1 MISKWLILITI
12 TGFLLC
18 SGNLY
23 ADELLSIKAGYQL
36 LSPEGT
42 IAGTINNV
50 GGKVDIKDD
59 LDLDDSED
67 FSGEIALSWGNS
79 RLSLNYLPLDFSGTG
94 TLSETIVLNGTE
106 FSAATEVKSSL
117 TLDLYDI
124 GYTYYLLNFD
134 DLPTRFQLGLEVA
147 VKIADADFSIKEST
161 TGESESESVLA
172 PIPTAGMRA
181 RIAIADYL
189 GITGR
194 VGYMEYSDNHFLDAE
209 AQVEFSPV
217 PMVGI
222 YAGYR
227 YFDLTIDEDELY
239 VDAKITGPFAGVMVR
254 F

>member
-1 MISKWLILITI
+1 MAKKWKVFWIIPAI
-12 TGFLLC
+12 MLC
-18 SGNLY
+18 AGQLY

-42 IAGTINNV
+42 IGGTI
-50 GGKVDIKDD
+50 GKADIGDD
-59 LDLDDSED
+59 LKLDDSED

-94 TLSETIVLNGTE
+94 SLFDPITLNGET
-106 FSAATEVKSSL
+106 FSGDVKSNL
-117 TLDLYDI
+117 TIDLYDI

-134 DLPTRFQLGLEVA
+134 DLPTRFQFGLEAA
-147 VKIADADFSIKEST
+147 VKVADADFALKESSS
-161 TGESESESVLA
+161 GQSESESVLA
-172 PIPTAGMRA
+172 PIPTIGARA
-181 RIAIADYL
+181 RIALADYL
-189 GITGR
+189 GVAGR
-194 VGYMEYSDNHFLDAE
+194 VGYMEFSGNHFLDAE
-209 AQVEFSPV
+209 AQVEFSPI